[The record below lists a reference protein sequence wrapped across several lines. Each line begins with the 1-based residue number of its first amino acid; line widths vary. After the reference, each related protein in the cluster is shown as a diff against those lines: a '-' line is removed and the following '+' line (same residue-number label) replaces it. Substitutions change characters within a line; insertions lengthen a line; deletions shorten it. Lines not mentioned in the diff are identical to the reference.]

1 MPTFQKAG
9 PESEALRRL
18 INRKANRKH
27 LRKLLSLKVDPKLPL
42 SFAELLETLDQREQ
56 GTDGETS

>member
-1 MPTFQKAG
+1 VPTFQKAG
-9 PESEALRRL
+9 QESEALRRL
-18 INRKANRKH
+18 ISREANRKQ
-27 LRKLLSLKVDPKLPL
+27 LRKLLRLKVDPKLPS